1 MSVPSDALQGCDM
14 HIAKCLPRD
23 KDAPGID
30 WLPWL
35 LLADRLQLNRTAAC
49 CAVPV
54 VNSLLTGQAKQG

>member
-1 MSVPSDALQGCDM
+1 M